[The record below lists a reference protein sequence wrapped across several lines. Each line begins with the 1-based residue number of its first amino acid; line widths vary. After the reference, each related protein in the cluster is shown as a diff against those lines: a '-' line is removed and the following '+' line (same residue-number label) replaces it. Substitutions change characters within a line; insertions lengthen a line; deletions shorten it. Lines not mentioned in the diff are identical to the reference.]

1 MPRKNKEIKA
11 AGNRDQKDK
20 LDRASKNIPAH
31 LQNRIGNKLT
41 LLNDESDD
49 GKFYSWK
56 GFTTSED
63 GELSLSYNHG
73 EAANQ
78 NRMDKADKIA
88 MELYSKYGENF
99 WDHKFTETISQYAD
113 VKPRTIRN
121 YRERVRSQN
130 GKDKRDP

>member
-11 AGNRDQKDK
+11 AGNRDHKDK

-78 NRMDKADKIA
+78 IRKDKADKRA
-88 MELYSKYGENF
+88 MDLHDRFGEKF
-99 WDHKFTETISQYAD
+99 WDRNFTKTIAQYAG
-113 VKPRTIRN
+113 VNTRTIRN
-121 YRERVRSQN
+121 YRQRVRSQN
-130 GKDKRDP
+130 GKAK